1 MTSREEKK
9 ALRRIMT
16 AKMQALQPAYCRK
29 ADAAIS
35 RYVLSLPAYKA
46 AHTICTYVGMP
57 HEIDTKPLIECMLA
71 DGKRVGVPLCV
82 GKGIMEMREI
92 CGLDE
97 LQPGTWGILE
107 PASDAPLLRPD
118 EIDLGLIPCV
128 SGNEA
133 GQRLGYG
140 GGFYDAYLAKA
151 SFLRV
156 LLCRKAMMTAPIP
169 MEPHDA
175 AMDVV
180 VSEDGA
186 VYCSSRKKFEEVF
199 R

>member
-46 AHTICTYVGMP
+46 AHTICTYVGMA

-92 CGLDE
+92 CGLDK

-107 PASDAPLLRPD
+107 PASDAPLLQPYTI
-118 EIDLGLIPCV
+118 ELGLIPCV
-128 SGNEA
+128 SGNEK
-133 GQRLGYG
+133 GERLGYG
-140 GGFYDAYLAKA
+140 GGFYDAYLAKT
-151 SFLRV
+151 SLVRV
-156 LLCRKAMMTAPIP
+156 LLCRKALMTPSIP
-169 MEPHDA
+169 MESHDIM
-175 AMDVV
+175 MDIV

-186 VYCSSRKKFEEVF
+186 AYCGTRKKI
-199 R
+199 